1 MIWIKLLLVRIV
13 IHNSL
18 LLKMSRHFTRK
29 KGSTMNHKDVLTV
42 EKQES
47 SKITIETTEEVT
59 VTDGKRNESL
69 GSLFFTYL
77 YSYEV

>member
-18 LLKMSRHFTRK
+18 LLKMSRLFTRR

-42 EKQES
+42 EEQES

>member
-18 LLKMSRHFTRK
+18 LQKTSRLSTRR
-29 KGSTMNHKDVLTV
+29 KGSIMNHKDVLTV
-42 EKQES
+42 EKRES
-47 SKITIETTEEVT
+47 SRITIGTTEEVT

-69 GSLFFTYL
+69 GSLFFSP
-77 YSYEV
+77 SYIQCI